1 MFLGTG
7 SGPGLADQR
16 AYGAMFG
23 LVEQQAA
30 MRAFVD
36 MFRLMTV
43 MFLLMIPL
51 LLLMRKPKK
60 DEGGPSKGSDDVNT
74 VH

>member
-7 SGPGLADQR
+7 SGPGLAEQR
-16 AYGAMFG
+16 AYGAVFG
-23 LVEQQAA
+23 LVQQQAA
-30 MRAFVD
+30 MRAFLDIFKLV
-36 MFRLMTV
+36 TG

-60 DEGGPSKGSDDVNT
+60 D
-74 VH
+74 

>member
-16 AYGAMFG
+16 AYGAIFG
-23 LVEQQAA
+23 MVQQQAA
-30 MRAFVD
+30 MRAFLDIFKLV
-36 MFRLMTV
+36 TAV
-43 MFLLMIPL
+43 FLLMIPL

-60 DEGGPSKGSDDVNT
+60 D
-74 VH
+74 